1 MATNFPTSVD
11 SLVNPVSNDSLNSP
25 SHSAQHANANDAIEA
40 IENAIIS
47 PVTYPDQLV
56 NGTTATVRP
65 LPFATQ
71 AGSVAITTSSGFG
84 TVTVTFIS
92 GRFTQSPIV
101 TASCNTP
108 GFFDPFVMI
117 ESVSTSSV
125 VIRAKQT
132 SATTSA
138 TVTAY
143 FNAVQMTS
151 AAAAG

>member
-1 MATNFPTSVD
+1 
-11 SLVNPVSNDSLNSP
+11 
-25 SHSAQHANANDAIEA
+25 
-40 IENAIIS
+40 
-47 PVTYPDQLV
+47 
-56 NGTTATVRP
+56 
-65 LPFATQ
+65 
-71 AGSVAITTSSGFG
+71 
-84 TVTVTFIS
+84 
-92 GRFTQSPIV
+92 
-101 TASCNTP
+101 
-108 GFFDPFVMI
+108 MI